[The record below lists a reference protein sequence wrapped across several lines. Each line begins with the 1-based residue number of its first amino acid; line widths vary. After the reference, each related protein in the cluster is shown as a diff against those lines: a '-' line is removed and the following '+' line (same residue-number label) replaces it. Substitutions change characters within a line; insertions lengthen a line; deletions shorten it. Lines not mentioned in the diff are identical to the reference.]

1 MLKKKYFKTKDVC
14 EVTFEHEAEA
24 QEVALVSE
32 SNNWQPI
39 EMKKRRKDGIFYTK
53 VRLPKDGRYQY
64 RYLLNNHSWSNDTAA
79 DAYIPNEYGSE
90 NSVVITS
97 KVSSQV

>member
-14 EVTFEHEAEA
+14 EVTFEHDTQAE
-24 QEVALVSE
+24 QVALVSE
-32 SNNWQPI
+32 SNDWQPI

-53 VRLPKDGRYQY
+53 VRLPKDGRFQY
-64 RYLLNNHSWSNDTAA
+64 RFLLNNQTWSNDAVA
-79 DAYIPNEYGSE
+79 DAYIPNEFGSD

-97 KVSSQV
+97 SVNS